1 MAVANHDLW
10 RVRDITYNSHV
21 RPFNTGPQSTRGNN
35 GPKLLKRAFVVARL
49 RRFLH
54 AIAITAAAIT
64 SAAAVDFPEILLMKT
79 LLLLDEGGIAFG
91 DFSFRKRPPLGPA
104 TPIVLH
110 PP

>member
-49 RRFLH
+49 RRFFH

-64 SAAAVDFPEILLMKT
+64 SAAAVDFARILLMKT
-79 LLLLDEGGIAFG
+79 LLLLCEGGGAFVV
-91 DFSFRKRPPLGPA
+91 FAFPYPPLA
-104 TPIVLH
+104 RH
-110 PP
+110 